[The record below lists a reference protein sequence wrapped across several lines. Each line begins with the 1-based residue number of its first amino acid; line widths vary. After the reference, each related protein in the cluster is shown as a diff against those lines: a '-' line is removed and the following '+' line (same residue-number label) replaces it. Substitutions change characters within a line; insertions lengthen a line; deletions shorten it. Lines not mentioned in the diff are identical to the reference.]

1 VTAVE
6 PSTQWDV
13 VVVGGGIAGSALATV
28 LAVDGYRVIV
38 LERQT
43 AYRDKVRGEV
53 LCCWGVA
60 EALRLDLEKPLL
72 DAGGSYAVRHIPY
85 DEIVE
90 PEQAEAMAVPLDRL
104 LPGVPGAMGVGHP
117 EACESLARAA
127 ADAGATVVRGVGD
140 VDVAPGDAPVVRY
153 AHGDAVHELRCRLVV
168 GADGRM
174 STVRRRLGFALHQTA
189 PRTMGGGMLVD
200 GLHAWP
206 SEHAALGTEGD
217 LLYFVFPR
225 AGGRVRLYFVH
236 DIAQRGRFAGPDR
249 EAAFLAAYGLRC
261 IPGSTAFRA
270 ATPAGPCIFYPMND
284 SWTDRVSAPGVV
296 LVGDAAG
303 WNDPIIGQGLSIA
316 LRDVRIVADV
326 LRSGPDWSE
335 PAFTPYAQERRERM
349 RRLRVAARVTTD
361 IQCTFT
367 QAGAERRRAYHAAL
381 PTDPVLAGTQRVKH
395 LGPESAPAEAFAEPT
410 VERIRA
416 LA

>member
-1 VTAVE
+1 MGT
-6 PSTQWDV
+6 STQWDV

-28 LAVDGYRVIV
+28 LATDGYRVAV

-43 AYRDKVRGEV
+43 SYRDKVRGEV
-53 LCCWGVA
+53 LCCWGVD
-60 EALRLDLEKPLL
+60 EALRLELEKPLL
-72 DAGGSYAVRHIPY
+72 DAGGSYVTRHVPY
-85 DEIVE
+85 DEAVE
-90 PEQAEAMAVPLDRL
+90 PARAEAMAVPLDRL

-127 ADAGATVVRGVGD
+127 AAAGATVVRGVGD
-140 VDVAPGDAPVVRY
+140 VDVEPGPAPVVRY
-153 AHGDAVHELRCRLVV
+153 EHDDVLHELRCRLVV

-174 STVRRRLGFALHQTA
+174 STVRRRLGIPLQQTV

-200 GLHAWP
+200 DLHSWP
-206 SEHAALGTEGD
+206 SERGALGTEDD

-261 IPGSTAFRA
+261 IPGSSVIQA

-303 WNDPIIGQGLSIA
+303 WNDPVIGQGLSIA
-316 LRDVRIVADV
+316 LRDARIVADI
-326 LRSGPDWSE
+326 LRTGPDWSE
-335 PAFTPYAQERRERM
+335 RAFTPYARERRERM
-349 RRLRVAARVTTD
+349 RRLRIAARVTTD
-361 IQCTFT
+361 LQCTFT
-367 QAGAERRRAYHAAL
+367 RAGIDRRRAYLAVL
-381 PTDPVLAGTQRVKH
+381 GSDPVLAGSQRVKH
-395 LGPESAPAEAFAEPT
+395 LGPENVPAEAFAQPT
-410 VERIRA
+410 IDRILA
-416 LA
+416 LT